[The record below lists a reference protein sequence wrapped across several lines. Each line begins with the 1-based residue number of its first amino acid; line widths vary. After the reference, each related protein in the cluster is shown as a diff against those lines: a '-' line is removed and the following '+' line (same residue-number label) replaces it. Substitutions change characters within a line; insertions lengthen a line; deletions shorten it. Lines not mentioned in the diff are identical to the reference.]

1 MSDYPNVKINGLVV
15 GPREP
20 VRVMSVINL
29 SPESFY
35 KGAIADSV
43 DRFHE
48 MIEVVT
54 KEGADLIDIGGVS
67 TAPKQV
73 YGTSDISIDDEIMRV
88 KDALNSIDM
97 SKYPPISIDTTS
109 SKVAKVAIDLG
120 VALVNDV
127 SGLHSD
133 SNMGNLVAG
142 YELPIVLM
150 ARCDSPCESV
160 QSSIESLM
168 DSLRIANKAG
178 IEADRIILDP
188 GIGFGKPAEVDVQIL
203 RELGQFIKLNH
214 PLLVGVSRK
223 AFIGHIL
230 NQPNPEDRL
239 LGSLVAT
246 TFAVSEGANIIRTHD
261 VAKTKIAIKMG
272 EAFRGKIQN

>member
-1 MSDYPNVKINGLVV
+1 
-15 GPREP
+15 
-20 VRVMSVINL
+20 MSVINL

-35 KGAIADSV
+35 KRAIADSV
-43 DRFHE
+43 DRFHM
-48 MIEVVT
+48 MIEGVS
-54 KEGADLIDIGGVS
+54 KEGADLIDIGGAS

-73 YGTSDISIDDEIMRV
+73 YETTDISLDEEIIRV
-88 KDALNSIDM
+88 KDALNSIDT

-109 SKVAKVAIDLG
+109 SKVARVAIDLG
-120 VALVNDV
+120 VSLVNDV

-133 SNMGNLVAG
+133 SNMSSLVAEHG
-142 YELPIVLM
+142 LPIVLM

-160 QSSIESLM
+160 QSSIKSLM
-168 DSLRIANKAG
+168 DSLKIAREAG
-178 IEADRIILDP
+178 IGSNRIILDP

-203 RELGQFIKLNH
+203 RELGQFMKLNH

-246 TFAVSEGANIIRTHD
+246 TFAVAEGASVIRTHD
-261 VAKTKIAIKMG
+261 VTKTKIAIKMG
-272 EAFRGKIQN
+272 ESFRGTIRN